1 MTKTNKK
8 SPKDSSKNSKAA
20 KPKSESKKVSEEK
33 NDSSIKE
40 ADFDDNSKLNE
51 SLEATS
57 LEDSDEPSLDHSQEQ
72 EDTFLAR
79 ESNNT
84 DGNPATSE
92 SDSTLVDN
100 IETAFD
106 TNNQDLASDVN
117 HVDSQEKSSVDD
129 IDWDDFSFGDF
140 GADDVLGKN
149 AEEDASESNTET
161 PIDMSEVTE
170 GFGLHE
176 SESSEVFSDDA
187 EVSTKDELSLMV
199 EDKLDDVKAFVEE
212 NKSQVQIGVGVIV
225 LLLFIWLFSSSDE
238 SSQLEEITKV
248 TEQATNIDNELK
260 RFEAEF
266 SQLSVDGSNKV
277 SELDNKVSVLFE
289 TIKDNKEE
297 LAEQKKALN
306 ELTISLKQ
314 LIEQRKTSSYN
325 KKIKNKIPSFTIT
338 AIVPGRVWLRSE
350 NGEEFTATVGDELKD
365 LGVIVKIEP
374 HYGRIQTSSGTVIR
388 LGEYDG

>member
-1 MTKTNKK
+1 MAKTSKK
-8 SPKDSSKNSKAA
+8 SPKDSNKNSKAS
-20 KPKSESKKVSEEK
+20 KPESESKKASKELK
-33 NDSSIKE
+33 DSSKKE
-40 ADFDDNSKLNE
+40 ASFEGDNKMSE

-57 LEDSDEPSLDHSQEQ
+57 PELSDQPSFDSSYEQ
-72 EDTFLAR
+72 EDTLTAGDAISSDG
-79 ESNNT
+79 ESAT
-84 DGNPATSE
+84 DQAE
-92 SDSTLVDN
+92 S
-100 IETAFD
+100 AF
-106 TNNQDLASDVN
+106 
-117 HVDSQEKSSVDD
+117 VDD
-129 IDWDDFSFGDF
+129 LEAGFDASKQNSGSEVNSTDNNINDINWDEFSFDEF
-140 GADDVLGKN
+140 GTEDVLNKD

-170 GFGLHE
+170 GFELHE
-176 SESSEVFSDDA
+176 SEKSEVFSDDA
-187 EVSTKDELSLMV
+187 DVSTKDELSLMV
-199 EDKLDDVKAFVEE
+199 EDKLDDVKAFVED
-212 NKSQVQIGVGVIV
+212 NKPQVQIGIGVIV
-225 LLLFIWLFSSSDE
+225 LLLIIWLFSSSDE
-238 SSQLEEITKV
+238 PSQLEEITKV

-297 LAEQKKALN
+297 LSEQKKALN
-306 ELTISLKQ
+306 ELTISLRQ
-314 LIEQRKTSSYN
+314 LIEQRKATSYN
-325 KKIKNKIPSFTIT
+325 KKTKNKIPSFTIT

-350 NGEEFTATVGDELKD
+350 NGDEFTATVGDELKD